1 MAEYIVNLNNGKTD
15 EKGSLRLIGKLLN
28 QSGALEAT
36 GLTVSATTPTPDLT
50 VKVSGSVASDNVVF
64 ITATGDTYHGWNTA
78 QYTVTITSNS
88 TGITK
93 SDAVVA
99 YADTAAGSTTA
110 NNPGGLKFLAVRGS
124 STDGVTKASAADIA
138 ASAVGTKPYIR
149 LADVTVGN
157 GVSSINSGNIVDT
170 RPKASMGTNLIATSA
185 VQTNAI
191 TKATSFTWDVG
202 GTALTTTSA
211 GYVQIGT
218 FSGALT
224 TLSPT
229 TCTLLVTMD
238 CTNAS
243 VNGGNGRMGID
254 IDGQASEIC
263 CTFPNMSGLHVAG
276 SQVIA
281 LALTAG
287 AHTLKPIFLNTAGPS
302 STTTINTF
310 GAIKVSVVELQ
321 R

>member
-1 MAEYIVNLNNGKTD
+1 MAEYLVNLNNGKTD
-15 EKGSLRLIGKLLN
+15 EKAAFRLVGKLLN
-28 QSGALEAT
+28 QSGVLEAT
-36 GLTVSATTPTPDLT
+36 GLTVSATTPTPDMT

-78 QYTVTITSNS
+78 QYAVTILSNA
-88 TGITK
+88 TGATK
-93 SDAVVA
+93 YDAIVA

-110 NNPGGLKFLAVRGS
+110 NNPGGLKFIAVRS
-124 STDGVTKASAADIA
+124 SGAGVATAADIT
-138 ASAVGTKPYIR
+138 ASAVGTKPYLR
-149 LADVTVGN
+149 LADVTVAN

-170 RPKASMGTNLIATSA
+170 RPKASVGTNLIATSA

-191 TKATSFTWDVG
+191 TKATSFAWDVG
-202 GTALTTTSA
+202 ATALTTTSS

-238 CTNAS
+238 CTSAY
-243 VNGGNGRMGID
+243 VNGGNGRVGID

-263 CTFPNMSGLHVAG
+263 CTFPNTSGLHVAG